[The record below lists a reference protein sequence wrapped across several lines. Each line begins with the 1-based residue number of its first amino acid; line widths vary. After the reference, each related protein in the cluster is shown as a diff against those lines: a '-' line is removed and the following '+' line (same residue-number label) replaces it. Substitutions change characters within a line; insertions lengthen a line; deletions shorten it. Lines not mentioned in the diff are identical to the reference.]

1 MNTEIGYIE
10 MYSKNSKSNVRV
22 YSFLVVDNK
31 AMAMIF
37 NPNALPNP
45 WSYVKVN
52 NLVPLEYTSAIQG
65 DAYISKTKRNRAKG
79 RMKILDA
86 TWQTSDGQTW
96 SHENIEDAIAHE
108 LELMEKEKE
117 HPKENGNE
125 EQG

>member
-1 MNTEIGYIE
+1 MNTETGYIE

-52 NLVPLEYTSAIQG
+52 NLVPLEYTPIIQG
-65 DAYISKTKRNRAKG
+65 DAYISKKKRNKAKS
-79 RMKILDA
+79 RMKIIEA
-86 TWQTSDGQTW
+86 TWQTSDGKTW
-96 SHENIEDAIAHE
+96 SHEEIESAIDYE
-108 LELMEKEKE
+108 RELMEKEKD
-117 HPKENGNE
+117 KTNE
-125 EQG
+125 